1 MSQITAKEYRLRT
14 GQTVLIRSAFP
25 SDAQEFL
32 RMVYSMLEEGEFMI
46 RAPEEHT
53 MSVEQAREW
62 IGSQKMR
69 ARNVVIVVE
78 ADGRLIGFLNFYQD
92 TRRRLC
98 HQGEFGMSVDKA
110 RRNYGVGKAML
121 EALIEWGEGEP
132 LLEKL
137 RLEVLATNVRA
148 IHLYTL
154 LGFEEEGR
162 LMKQV
167 KMDDG
172 RFIDLVL
179 MRKFLK
185 KETTRHSNALPS
197 PSVALC

>member
-14 GQTVLIRSAFP
+14 GQTVLIRSALP

-32 RMVYSMLEEGEFMI
+32 RMVRSMLEEGEFMI

-62 IGSQKMR
+62 IESQQMR
-69 ARNVVIVVE
+69 VRNVVIVVE
-78 ADGRLIGFLNFYQD
+78 ADRGLIGFLNFYQD
-92 TRRRLC
+92 TRRRLS

-110 RRNYGVGKAML
+110 WRNYGVGRAML
-121 EALIEWGEGEP
+121 EALIGWGEREP

-137 RLEVLATNVRA
+137 RLEVFATNIGA
-148 IHLYTL
+148 IHLYTS

-185 KETTRHSNALPS
+185 KETTRRY
-197 PSVALC
+197 